1 MEESVDGLRDL
12 SDPLQDRLA
21 HAYHYG
27 HGVAADMVTAVGWY
41 RKAAEQGHLVS
52 QRELGA
58 AYFRGTGVPVNTEA
72 AVVWL
77 RKAAER
83 RDEAAR
89 LMLSECMRDKVS
101 A

>member
-1 MEESVDGLRDL
+1 MGQLHPGLRNC
-12 SDPLQDRLA
+12 A
-21 HAYHYG
+21 CN
-27 HGVAADMVTAVGWY
+27 
-41 RKAAEQGHLVS
+41 KKNLVS

-58 AYFRGTGVPVNTEA
+58 AYFRGTGAPVNTEA

-77 RKAAER
+77 RKEAER

-101 A
+101 AFFKK